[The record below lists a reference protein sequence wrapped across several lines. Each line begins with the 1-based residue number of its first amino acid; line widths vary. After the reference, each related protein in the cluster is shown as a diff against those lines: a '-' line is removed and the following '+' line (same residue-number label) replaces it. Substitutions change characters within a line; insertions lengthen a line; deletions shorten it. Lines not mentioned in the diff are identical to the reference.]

1 MKTSDTIMKK
11 LNQKEKVNS
20 DKLIIEQKNK
30 IVMETI
36 KKGSKGLIVSYWQ
49 EFLKNLQLF
58 SYKVDGDFGK
68 LIFKW

>member
-58 SYKVDGDFGK
+58 SYS
-68 LIFKW
+68 W

>member
-49 EFLKNLQLF
+49 EF
-58 SYKVDGDFGK
+58 
-68 LIFKW
+68 